1 MAQSIIKSQSKIEQ
15 FKAMTTKEGL
25 RCTFCHSQELLEV
38 IIHEYKAS
46 GAMLKYTYFCK
57 ACQITV
63 DGYVY

>member
-1 MAQSIIKSQSKIEQ
+1 MADEMSKIEQ

-38 IIHEYKAS
+38 VEHRYEAH
-46 GAMLKYTYFCK
+46 GAILKFTYFCK

-63 DGYVY
+63 SGHVY